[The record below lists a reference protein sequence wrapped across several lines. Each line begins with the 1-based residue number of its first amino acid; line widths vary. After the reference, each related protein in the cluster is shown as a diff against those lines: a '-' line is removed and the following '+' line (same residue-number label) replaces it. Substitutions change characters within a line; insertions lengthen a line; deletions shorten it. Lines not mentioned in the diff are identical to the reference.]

1 MKLSAILTL
10 TQLVNAASET
20 IKVELGK
27 RLRISCDYSG
37 VYVELSRETNE
48 ANRRRSSTSILM
60 IRIEDKD
67 VTMIT
72 TNERNW
78 KFNEALSRYS
88 ADSNK
93 SKLVTELAKAKFSDE
108 GVYYC
113 KDVTKKII
121 NTINIVVISKPVV
134 SSLFVDDLA
143 VESGSTQFYV
153 GKCSAREAKP
163 AVSITWEDDKGRALT
178 AIEKTTRAGL
188 TAETSSELRID
199 TVRRNEHQQRRF
211 RCKIS
216 QDGDVVFSSPL
227 SNELNVEFLPEITA
241 ITMFSKNSNDVVP
254 VKSNFTHSVGSTVRF
269 FCASSGNP
277 LPTVSW
283 SVQNKTASEYA
294 HWTEEITETGKFLIA
309 EAEGR
314 VSRTYLSTTS
324 LKKSDE
330 ELHFTCSTANRHG
343 SVTSDYVQLLVE
355 DVPNATGA
363 LGLLWALVGV
373 IGVVMIVALCMLFNR
388 WIQQRRSG
396 IYKTETLK
404 EEDVPSL
411 SDVSK
416 NNKEYFM

>member
-1 MKLSAILTL
+1 MKLSAILAVA
-10 TQLVNAASET
+10 QLVNAASET
-20 IKVELGK
+20 VKVELGK

-37 VYVELSRETNE
+37 VYVELSRETNG

-78 KFNEALSRYS
+78 NFNTALSRYS

-93 SKLVTELAKAKFSDE
+93 SKLVTELAKAQFSDE

-121 NTINIVVISKPVV
+121 NTINVVVISKPVV
-134 SSLFVDDLA
+134 SSEFANDFA
-143 VESGSTQFYV
+143 VESGSTEFYV

-199 TVRRNEHQQRRF
+199 TIRRSEHQQRRF

-216 QDGDVVFSSPL
+216 QDGDVVYASPL
-227 SNELNVEFLPEITA
+227 SKELDVQFLPEITA
-241 ITMFSKNSNDVVP
+241 ITKSTINSNEVVP
-254 VKSNFTHSVGSTVRF
+254 VLSNFTHSVGSTVRF

-283 SVQNKTASEYA
+283 SAENKTASEYA
-294 HWTEEITETGKFLIA
+294 HWTEEATETG
-309 EAEGR
+309 
-314 VSRTYLSTTS
+314 TYLSTTS

-330 ELHFTCSTANRHG
+330 ELLFTCSTANRHG

-355 DVPNATGA
+355 DVPNAAGA

-411 SDVSK
+411 SDMSK

>member
-294 HWTEEITETGKFLIA
+294 HWTEEITETG
-309 EAEGR
+309 
-314 VSRTYLSTTS
+314 TYLSTTS